1 VTLRLIDEAVAAGAR
16 LERACE
22 LLGLTIRT
30 VQRWRADGG
39 GEDKRRGPAST
50 PHNKLSQ
57 REEKTIV
64 RLITSRRYRDLSPKQ
79 IIPLLADRGIYVASE
94 ATLYRLMHRLRLQR
108 HRAKA
113 RPRSPRPR
121 AHTAR
126 GPLQVFSW
134 DITYLPSLIRGKYY
148 YLYLV
153 VDIWSRRIMA
163 AEVHEIECGKIAA
176 TMIAKYL
183 HSAAK
188 LGKEPVLHADNGAS
202 MRSATLLVK
211 LRDLGITPSFS
222 RPRVSNDNPFSE
234 SLFRTL
240 KYRPS
245 YPRRPFADLAAAQQW
260 VDRFV
265 RWYNTEH
272 LHSAIRFVTPNARHF
287 GQDTPQLAK
296 RRAVYAA
303 AQAKHPERWSR
314 TTRNWDPILIVT
326 LNPERESAR
335 SEPQSNAA

>member
-1 VTLRLIDEAVAAGAR
+1 M
-16 LERACE
+16 
-22 LLGLTIRT
+22 
-30 VQRWRADGG
+30 QRWRADGG
-39 GEDKRRGPAST
+39 GEDRRRGPAST
-50 PHNKLSQ
+50 PHNKLSR
-57 REEKTIV
+57 REEKFIV
-64 RLITSRRYRDLSPKQ
+64 RLITSPRYRDLSPKQ

-94 ATLYRLMHRLRLQR
+94 ATLYRLMHRLSLQR
-108 HRAKA
+108 HRTPT
-113 RPRSPRPR
+113 RPRSPKPR
-121 AHTAR
+121 ARTAR

-134 DITYLPSLIRGKYY
+134 DITYLPSFVRGQYY

-153 VDIWSRRIMA
+153 IDIWSRRIMA
-163 AEVHEIECGKIAA
+163 AEVHEMECGKLAA

-188 LGKEPVLHADNGAS
+188 LGKEPVLHADNGAP

-265 RWYNTEH
+265 R
-272 LHSAIRFVTPNARHF
+272 
-287 GQDTPQLAK
+287 
-296 RRAVYAA
+296 
-303 AQAKHPERWSR
+303 
-314 TTRNWDPILIVT
+314 
-326 LNPERESAR
+326 
-335 SEPQSNAA
+335 